1 MRKLCIY
8 KNKKKSTHCG
18 RFKQTCEAISCTAR
32 IDFKKILKLK
42 NFLILVI
49 LILFGLNISGCASD
63 SSKTIC
69 PNYGKWCHK
78 RAINSWYRG

>member
-1 MRKLCIY
+1 MRKLFVY
-8 KNKKKSTHCG
+8 KKKKNTHRG
-18 RFKQTCEAISCTAR
+18 RCEQAFDSISYTAH

-42 NFLILVI
+42 NFLISMILV
-49 LILFGLNISGCASD
+49 LFGLGMSGCASD

>member
-1 MRKLCIY
+1 MRKLFVY
-8 KNKKKSTHCG
+8 KNKKNTHRG
-18 RFKQTCEAISCTAR
+18 RCEQAFGSISCTAH